1 MNFRYMRPWAQHVL
15 SDEQASHLILPFT
28 LEDVKLAVFDNADD
42 KAPGLD
48 GFSSGFFKAVWSV
61 VGSEVTN
68 VVLNFFTTG
77 RLLKQINSTLLALI
91 PEVHSPMTVADFRPI
106 SCCNVLYKII
116 AKLLVQ
122 RLSVVLDKLISPYQ
136 AAFIPGIRGQH
147 YDNTRTLYQLQ
158 SNAVTT
164 ELCCNSS
171 GFSVVFMKWIEEC
184 VTTTSFS
191 VGMNGKPHGRSTLA
205 IPICTC
211 DGGDAPGIFTDD
223 RPGRGLYL
231 PMEMSGL
238 RVNVEKSHLII
249 SRSAQGLKE
258 QMLAVLGF
266 QEGLLP
272 MRYLGFPLI
281 SSKLSISDCQP
292 LLKKID
298 ECIAGWEGV
307 IKNIEKRL
315 RTFLWKGTG
324 SNGYVKG
331 GQELRDIS
339 TMNHALICKKLCDV
353 IRCDRTSIWVDWLYQ
368 GRLRDAS
375 IWTIPDHRGSWG
387 WKKIARLRTWLR
399 PMWNTILEMEVTF
412 ISRRTHGIIS
422 VLLWRDS
429 GGGRSSLVFMN
440 PLDLALS
447 SREYLE
453 ITHTLP
459 PIHGDND
466 RIVWR
471 FAGGIPTTQAL
482 YRLFDPSG
490 SKVVADA
497 FTLLDKLY
505 ALRGLIEIGRRMLSE
520 LQGGEGRTPSKQIS
534 SILAKMVGFSM
545 QPYGIQ
551 TMLKEGHR
559 HLSGLDEAVLKNI
572 DACKQL
578 STITRTSLGP
588 NGMNKMVINHLDKLF
603 VTNDAGTIV
612 NELEV
617 QHPAAKILVLAGKA
631 QQEEIGDGANL
642 TISFAGELLQNA
654 EELIRMGLHPSEIII
669 GYTKAINKTVVI
681 LEELVEEGS
690 ESMNVRDKDDV
701 ISRMRSA
708 VASKQFG
715 QEDVL
720 CPLIAEACMQVC
732 PKNPVNFN
740 VDNVRVAKLLGG
752 GLHDS
757 VVVRGMVL
765 KSDAVG
771 TIKRVEK
778 AKVAVFVGGVDTTA
792 TETKGTVLIHNAE
805 QLENYAKTEEAKV
818 QEIIKAVADSGAKV
832 IVSGA
837 AVGEMALHFCE
848 RYKLM
853 VLKISSKFELRRFCR
868 TTGAVA
874 LLKLSQPNPDDLG
887 YVDSVLVEEI
897 GGARVTI
904 VKNEQGGNSVSTV
917 VLRGSTDSILDDL
930 ERAVDDGVNT
940 YRAMCRDSRTV
951 PGAAATEIELA
962 RRLKEFSFKET
973 GLDQYAIAKFAES
986 FEMIPKTLAENAGLN
1001 AIEIISSLYAEHAS
1015 GNNKVGIHLED
1026 GVCRDVSTMHIRDL
1040 HITKFF
1046 ALKYAADAA
1055 CTVLRVDQII
1065 MAKPAGGP
1073 KRDAPAGMDED

>member
-1 MNFRYMRPWAQHVL
+1 
-15 SDEQASHLILPFT
+15 
-28 LEDVKLAVFDNADD
+28 
-42 KAPGLD
+42 
-48 GFSSGFFKAVWSV
+48 
-61 VGSEVTN
+61 
-68 VVLNFFTTG
+68 
-77 RLLKQINSTLLALI
+77 
-91 PEVHSPMTVADFRPI
+91 
-106 SCCNVLYKII
+106 
-116 AKLLVQ
+116 
-122 RLSVVLDKLISPYQ
+122 
-136 AAFIPGIRGQH
+136 
-147 YDNTRTLYQLQ
+147 
-158 SNAVTT
+158 
-164 ELCCNSS
+164 
-171 GFSVVFMKWIEEC
+171 
-184 VTTTSFS
+184 
-191 VGMNGKPHGRSTLA
+191 
-205 IPICTC
+205 
-211 DGGDAPGIFTDD
+211 
-223 RPGRGLYL
+223 
-231 PMEMSGL
+231 
-238 RVNVEKSHLII
+238 
-249 SRSAQGLKE
+249 
-258 QMLAVLGF
+258 
-266 QEGLLP
+266 
-272 MRYLGFPLI
+272 
-281 SSKLSISDCQP
+281 
-292 LLKKID
+292 
-298 ECIAGWEGV
+298 
-307 IKNIEKRL
+307 
-315 RTFLWKGTG
+315 
-324 SNGYVKG
+324 
-331 GQELRDIS
+331 
-339 TMNHALICKKLCDV
+339 
-353 IRCDRTSIWVDWLYQ
+353 
-368 GRLRDAS
+368 
-375 IWTIPDHRGSWG
+375 
-387 WKKIARLRTWLR
+387 
-399 PMWNTILEMEVTF
+399 
-412 ISRRTHGIIS
+412 
-422 VLLWRDS
+422 
-429 GGGRSSLVFMN
+429 
-440 PLDLALS
+440 
-447 SREYLE
+447 
-453 ITHTLP
+453 
-459 PIHGDND
+459 
-466 RIVWR
+466 
-471 FAGGIPTTQAL
+471 
-482 YRLFDPSG
+482 
-490 SKVVADA
+490 
-497 FTLLDKLY
+497 
-505 ALRGLIEIGRRMLSE
+505 
-520 LQGGEGRTPSKQIS
+520 
-534 SILAKMVGFSM
+534 MVGFSM